1 MPERAR
7 AAAVALTGLTLLLG
21 GCMSGRSSLV
31 ATQAPRG
38 AAAAQTTG
46 AAASTPL
53 GGSYPVGPSRSSRNL
68 LASSGTGAG
77 RTVLTLQASGAAVG
91 GLRLSS
97 GISTSATT
105 AAGRAAVSITPTL
118 APAASVGASVAAV
131 TQPLTATASASART
145 KAGLKPAMKGLAAQ
159 PPPGLGV
166 SVRVGG

>member
-1 MPERAR
+1 MPERAL
-7 AAAVALTGLTLLLG
+7 AAAAALTGLALLLG
-21 GCMSGRSSLV
+21 SCMSGRSSVV

-38 AAAAQTTG
+38 AAALTTG
-46 AAASTPL
+46 AVASTPL
-53 GGSYPVGPSRSSRNL
+53 GGSYPAGPSRSL

-77 RTVLTLQASGAAVG
+77 RTVLALQASGGTVG

-97 GISTSATT
+97 GISTSAAA
-105 AAGRAAVSITPTL
+105 AAGRGAVSITPTL